1 MYLIFVSSLK
11 ENMKLAYSIKE
22 QMEENHKE
30 IEIINLVDLDLPM
43 YDSRKEERDGIP
55 EKIGELVELM
65 KKSSGYI
72 FVAPEYNYSLPPV
85 LANFIAWVSR
95 YGEDFREVFQMKR
108 IQLATHS
115 GSGGND
121 LMNAMRMQFT
131 RLGAVVMSR
140 EIITNYQKPLNVE
153 SSKKIFKQFI
163 IQTEL

>member
-121 LMNAMRMQFT
+121 LMNAMRIQFT

-140 EIITNYQKPLNVE
+140 EIITNYQKPLHVE
-153 SSKKIFKQFI
+153 SSKKILKQFI

>member
-153 SSKKIFKQFI
+153 SSKKILKQFI